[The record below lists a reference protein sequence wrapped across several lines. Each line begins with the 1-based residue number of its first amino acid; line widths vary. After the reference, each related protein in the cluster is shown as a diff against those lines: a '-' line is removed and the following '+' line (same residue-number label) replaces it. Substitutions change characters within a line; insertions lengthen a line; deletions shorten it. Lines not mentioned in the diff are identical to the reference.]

1 MRKMKDSGIEWI
13 GEIPE
18 NWDIRRVKFVL
29 DAHSGGAWG
38 TNEGEDETDVI
49 CVRVADFD
57 YPQLTV
63 KIHDKMTIRSYPA
76 KVVDM
81 AYIKSGD
88 ILLEKSGG
96 GEVTPVGRS
105 VLFNCDEPMMCA
117 NFIEW
122 LRPNPSFSS
131 RYLNYWL
138 AAAYVNGYSKRNVK
152 QTTGI
157 QNLDVPAFLSER
169 IVSPDVDIQEAI
181 ADYLDKKRA
190 EIDAIIAAKEKTN
203 ELLKERRQSIIY
215 EAVTKG
221 LDPTVPMKDSGI
233 EWIGEIPESW
243 DVCPVKYVIDKNHP
257 YPVGDGDHGLI
268 KADDYLDE
276 GIPYIRVLNLTWG
289 EGLNLENLVYISD
302 EMNSRIKNSEL
313 KPNDIL
319 IAKTGATIGK
329 TAIVPDSLSR
339 SNTTSHVGKIT
350 ISSDHDA
357 VFFYYVMTSSIVQRQ
372 IQVLSAMQSTRPEL
386 GIDGLRNLLVVI
398 PPVEKQRDI
407 SEFLNQQCAEINA
420 VIDTNSSMIDKL
432 KEYRQSVIYEA
443 VTGKVEI

>member
-18 NWDIRRVKFVL
+18 SWDVRRIKFTL
-29 DAHSGGAWG
+29 ESHSGGAWG

-63 KIHDKMTIRSYPA
+63 KMHDKMTVRSYPVKTIDA
-76 KVVDM
+76 SS
-81 AYIKSGD
+81 IKNGD

-105 VLFNCDEPMMCA
+105 VLFNNDEQMMCA

-122 LRPNPSFSS
+122 LRPSSNFNP

-138 AAAYVNGYSKRNVK
+138 AAAYVNGFSKRNVK

-169 IVSPDVDIQEAI
+169 IASPDVGMQETI
-181 ADYLDKKRA
+181 ADYLDKKCA

-243 DVCPVKYVIDKNHP
+243 DVERLKYHIQFNPSTDIPEYEDDQQVSFVPMDCLRRGVHTFQIADYEKVKKGYVIFQNGDILMAKVTPCLENGNIAIACDLIDGIGFGSTEINVIRCTTINREFLFYMLQCKTYVERAMADMYGVAGLKRLNP
-257 YPVGDGDHGLI
+257 DFIPNTKYPIPSSAEQEKIAEYLGCVCNEFDALI
-268 KADDYLDE
+268 SSN
-276 GIPYIRVLNLTWG
+276 NLTI
-289 EGLNLENLVYISD
+289 E
-302 EMNSRIKNSEL
+302 
-313 KPNDIL
+313 
-319 IAKTGATIGK
+319 
-329 TAIVPDSLSR
+329 
-339 SNTTSHVGKIT
+339 
-350 ISSDHDA
+350 
-357 VFFYYVMTSSIVQRQ
+357 
-372 IQVLSAMQSTRPEL
+372 
-386 GIDGLRNLLVVI
+386 
-398 PPVEKQRDI
+398 
-407 SEFLNQQCAEINA
+407 
-420 VIDTNSSMIDKL
+420 KL

-443 VTGKVEI
+443 VTGKVEV